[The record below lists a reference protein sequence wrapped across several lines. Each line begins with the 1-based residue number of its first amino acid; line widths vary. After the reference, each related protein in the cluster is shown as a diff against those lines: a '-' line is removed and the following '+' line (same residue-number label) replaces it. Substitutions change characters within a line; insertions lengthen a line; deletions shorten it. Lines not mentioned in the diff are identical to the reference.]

1 MVRKCG
7 LEARG
12 ISGEKLRV
20 NGLADLWFKI
30 GDKIGLHSF
39 IVVEMRDKCVIGADF
54 LRKTG
59 MVVDVA
65 REKLWWDTGEA
76 DLVVQENAPVVN
88 KVSTLV
94 NQYRDLFVDESNDE
108 LGRTSVTEHS
118 IDTGE
123 NCPIKQRPYR
133 TPVHLQGEVNKQVN
147 DMLKRGLIR
156 PSDSPWS
163 SPIVLAPKKDGTYRF
178 CVDFRRV
185 NTVTRKD
192 AHPMPRVDD
201 ILDRL
206 GGAQH
211 FTTLDLASGYWQ
223 VPLHEE
229 DK

>member
-1 MVRKCG
+1 
-7 LEARG
+7 
-12 ISGEKLRV
+12 
-20 NGLADLWFKI
+20 
-30 GDKIGLHSF
+30 
-39 IVVEMRDKCVIGADF
+39 
-54 LRKTG
+54 

-76 DLVVQENAPVVN
+76 DLVVQENASVVS
-88 KVSTLV
+88 KVSTLM
-94 NQYRDLFVDESNDE
+94 NQYRDLFVHGSNDE

-123 NCPIKQRPYR
+123 NRPIKQRPYR

-163 SPIVLAPKKDGTYRF
+163 SPIVLAPKIDGTYRF

-201 ILDRL
+201 ILTFGRSPAFHNPRSGFRL
-206 GGAQH
+206 LVSTVARGRQIENCI
-211 FTTLDLASGYWQ
+211 FSRTC
-223 VPLHEE
+223 PL
-229 DK
+229 